1 MLANAGL
8 SPEEVQTTLV
18 FFTVAGAATF
28 AVYNALKARHIGRK
42 HTMEV
47 PLDDRARPTG
57 RREAVH
63 SL

>member
-18 FFTVAGAATF
+18 FFTAAGAATF

-47 PLDDRARPTG
+47 PLDDRACSTG
-57 RREAVH
+57 
-63 SL
+63 